1 MKNTITN
8 VNADAKST
16 SAKTLI
22 LSFLTDV
29 KNEKDLTET
38 QNVIDFLLKSFSYEK
53 YYELLRKI
61 VNDSKM
67 LNEAHDRILKIISD
81 YNETF
86 DCDYVIENNKM
97 LACKNDLDMFI
108 LLHLISLSKTRKND
122 LAEITFDVLDF
133 MLSYNRYVI

>member
-1 MKNTITN
+1 MKNQL
-8 VNADAKST
+8 VSVSKDSKSKA
-16 SAKTLI
+16 SKTLI
-22 LSFLTDV
+22 MSFLSNV
-29 KNEKDLTET
+29 QNERDLTET
-38 QNVIDFLLKSFSYEK
+38 QNVIDFLLKSFNYEK

-97 LACKNDLDMFI
+97 LACKDDLDMFI
-108 LLHLISLSKTRKND
+108 LLHLISLSKVQSND